1 MIGAADLSCKLHKE
15 LAFDGALEAILN
27 ETKVE
32 FISTE
37 AGVLAEDSMIYN
49 RCTRIHEPLANVT
62 EQKAYD
68 RHIQE
73 LLSAARQAAMEE
85 I

>member
-1 MIGAADLSCKLHKE
+1 MIGAADPSCKLLKE
-15 LAFDGALEAILN
+15 LAFDGALGAILN
-27 ETKVE
+27 ETKVK

-37 AGVLAEDSMIYN
+37 AGVLAEGSMVYN
-49 RCTRIHEPLANVT
+49 RCTRIHEALANVT

-68 RHIQE
+68 RLTQE